1 MAALAQVSPHQVA
14 EAAATLTAQGRRVTG
29 NSLRGLIG
37 QGRPERLAAV
47 WAEQQ
52 EEQPVLVPEEPA
64 GPTLPPTIA
73 DHLAAAMERQAV
85 DLRGLVAQAWARA
98 SDLATSRVQAEV
110 DAARVRVAELEDDNV
125 QGTKNLES
133 ADERAAALA
142 DELAQTQTNAAQARA
157 ETTRVQQ
164 AAREQAAA
172 DAARL
177 ADVERTVAELRNQV
191 AEAALCAQE
200 AGRES
205 SAAKAG
211 AAAAGA
217 RATAAEAAVTEA
229 RNEQHAAQA
238 NTREARTQEQ
248 AAREARAR
256 ADALAEAA
264 VARADAADA
273 RAAAAEERAS
283 AASREAMN
291 RLAAALAVSQVEKEE
306 GAPEAGPGRQLATA
320 S

>member
-1 MAALAQVSPHQVA
+1 MPALVQVTTDQVA
-14 EAAATLTAQGRRVTG
+14 QAAATLTAQGRRVTG
-29 NSLRGLIG
+29 NSLRGVIG

-47 WAEQQ
+47 WSEQQ
-52 EEQPVLVPEEPA
+52 GQAVQESPPEPDAPA
-64 GPTLPPTIA
+64 LPPAVA
-73 DHLAAAMERQAV
+73 DHLAEAEARVLA
-85 DLRGLVAQAWARA
+85 DLRGLVVQGWRQA
-98 SDLATSRVQAEV
+98 SDLAARRVAQEV
-110 DAARVRVAELEDDNV
+110 SDARARVAELEDDAV

-205 SAAKAG
+205 SAAQAE